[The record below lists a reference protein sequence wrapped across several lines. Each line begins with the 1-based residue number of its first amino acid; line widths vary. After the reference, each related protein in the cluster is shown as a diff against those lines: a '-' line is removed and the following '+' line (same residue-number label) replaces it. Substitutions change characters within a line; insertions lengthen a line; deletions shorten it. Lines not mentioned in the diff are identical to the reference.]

1 MKLITWNIQWGRGVD
16 GQVDLARTVRDARNF
31 ADFDVLCLQEV
42 ARNYPGLSG
51 STGEDQFCLLAELLP
66 GYTAIEGIV
75 TDTLAAD
82 GRRAQFGNMLFSRW
96 PVLRVLRRLLPWP
109 ADPHL
114 PSMPRIALEALLQTS
129 SGLLRVTTT
138 HLAYYSAK
146 QRAAQVDA
154 LRDAHAESCGHA
166 ADLRHSDQLGSPFVS
181 LPNTPSSIV
190 CGDFNFK
197 PDDLSYQRMQE
208 PIASDVP
215 SYLDAWRC
223 KHGARPHDP
232 TCGVHDKA
240 QWREEAFCCDFIF
253 LSADLQ
259 NRVADVRVDSATKAS
274 DHQPVLLELLG
285 FA

>member
-16 GQVDLARTVRDARNF
+16 GQVDLTRIVRDARSF

-42 ARNYPGLSG
+42 ARNYPSLPG
-51 STGEDQFCLLAELLP
+51 SIGEDQFRLLAELLP

-75 TDTLAAD
+75 TDTLAVD
-82 GRRAQFGNMLFSRW
+82 ERRAQFGNMLFSRW

-109 ADPHL
+109 ADPAL
-114 PSMPRIALEALLQTS
+114 PSMPRIALEALLQTP

-146 QRAAQVDA
+146 QRVAQVDA

-166 ADLRHSDQLGSPFVS
+166 ADLYRPDQLGSPFVS
-181 LPNTPSSIV
+181 LPNTLSSIV
-190 CGDFNFK
+190 CGDFNFQ
-197 PDDLSYQRMQE
+197 PDELSYQRMQE
-208 PIASDVP
+208 PISDVP

-240 QWREEAFCCDFIF
+240 QWGEEAFCCDFIF
-253 LSADLQ
+253 LSANLRD
-259 NRVADVRVDSATKAS
+259 RVAEVRVDLATKAS
-274 DHQPVLLELLG
+274 DHQPVLLELLD